1 MTGPTFVIPAKAGI
15 QPWGHDEA
23 GRKPAGRRRRRKPG
37 KPWRPVIF
45 WMLAVANASIQNTA
59 TAIRLAAFRRSRR
72 LPGLCRRFVVS
83 PRLDPRFR
91 GDDTCWFGAP

>member
-59 TAIRLAAFRRSRR
+59 TGYKACRLSSLSTTSRLMSPLRRVPTAGSPFSR
-72 LPGLCRRFVVS
+72 G
-83 PRLDPRFR
+83 
-91 GDDTCWFGAP
+91 